1 MTELIAD
8 CSSIQLQQQRAHHSR
23 DIINVP
29 DTKAASAAAEVD
41 VKWLTFAES
50 KLLPQRHEG

>member
-1 MTELIAD
+1 LLTAAAFNSNSSVHTTAET
-8 CSSIQLQQQRAHHSR
+8 SSIF
-23 DIINVP
+23 P
-29 DTKAASAAAEVD
+29 ETEAASAAAAEVD